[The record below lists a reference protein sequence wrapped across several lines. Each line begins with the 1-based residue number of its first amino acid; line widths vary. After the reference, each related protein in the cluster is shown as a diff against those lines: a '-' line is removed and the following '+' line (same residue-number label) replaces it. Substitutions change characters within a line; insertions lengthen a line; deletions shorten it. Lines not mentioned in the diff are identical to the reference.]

1 MTLKERIENLVGEY
15 MEIKREIRQ
24 INPRFYERWKAGGYL
39 IDEDIISMYP
49 NINDILDTLPEECP
63 ECGEPMKDVVN
74 DVDGTNLENGR
85 ECSDPDCS
93 SHEENEEEATA

>member
-1 MTLKERIENLVGEY
+1 MTLKERIENLVCEY

-49 NINDILDTLPEECP
+49 NINDILDTLPEE
-63 ECGEPMKDVVN
+63 EDEDE
-74 DVDGTNLENGR
+74 D
-85 ECSDPDCS
+85 
-93 SHEENEEEATA
+93 EEDE

>member
-39 IDEDIISMYP
+39 IDEDIICMYP
-49 NINDILDTLPEECP
+49 NINDILDTLPDTEDEEDEDEGD
-63 ECGEPMKDVVN
+63 ECGDKCS
-74 DVDGTNLENGR
+74 
-85 ECSDPDCS
+85 ECNRKEGCICGEDK
-93 SHEENEEEATA
+93 TT